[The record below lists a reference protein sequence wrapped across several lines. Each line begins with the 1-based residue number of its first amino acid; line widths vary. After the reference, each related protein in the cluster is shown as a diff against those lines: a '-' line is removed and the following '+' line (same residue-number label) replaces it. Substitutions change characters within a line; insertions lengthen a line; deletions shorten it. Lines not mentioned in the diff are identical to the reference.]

1 MEPEKEH
8 TDQSKDPSKDIAKD
22 QAKDSTKDSEEKPR
36 KFLNG
41 WTSEQERLMSEWS
54 DIAMCYRWLHDHS
67 EKIYHSKTLWINI
80 PVIVLST
87 LGGTANFGIQSIF
100 SDNSTKQLASFAIG
114 GVSLFAGLLTTINNY
129 LRYPQ
134 LEESNRVASIAWGKF
149 QRLIAV
155 ELSLHPD
162 ERMDSMDFLKVC
174 RADLDRLIE
183 QSPPIP
189 PQAIQLFELRFGSIK
204 ELKKPDI
211 CGALE
216 HTRVYESSETRL
228 KQVAVDAALLLRQ
241 RKNTLAELLSPKIQE
256 QIATQIHTRLSDELD
271 ARKKQLEEEIVTHK
285 EEERRVEEALQERQR
300 KLHAELD
307 AEKRSLQQADK
318 PVSPLQMAKRSPFE
332 QRFQRKSFTSTFQKN
347 PLWGQIPLDT
357 SRPLDTPRSSSTI
370 PLSSRRPSQSR
381 EQDPPD
387 SHPILIPSSSQSY
400 SKSVD
405 SSPVINPQHGTAPSE
420 FSLPDDQNTVIIP

>member
-1 MEPEKEH
+1 MEPPKKGQGKGQGQEQEQDAD
-8 TDQSKDPSKDIAKD
+8 TD
-22 QAKDSTKDSEEKPR
+22 TGRER

-41 WTSEQERLMSEWS
+41 WTTEQERLMSEWS

-67 EKIYHSKTLWINI
+67 EKIYHNKTLWINI

-100 SDNSTKQLASFAIG
+100 SDDTTKKLASFAIG

-174 RADLDRLIE
+174 RSDLDRLIE

-189 PQAIQLFELRFGSIK
+189 PQAIQLFEFRFGSIK

-241 RKNTLAELLSPKIQE
+241 RKNTLAELLSPKIQD
-256 QIATQIHTRLSDELD
+256 QIATQIHARMAEELD
-271 ARKKQLEEEIVTHK
+271 ARKRQLEEEITMQK
-285 EEERRVEEALQERQR
+285 EEEKRKEEEVQRVMEERQR
-300 KLHAELD
+300 KIHEELD
-307 AEKRSLQQADK
+307 AEKRALSPSLLA
-318 PVSPLQMAKRSPFE
+318 PLGQSVHRSTFE
-332 QRFQRKSFTSTFQKN
+332 SRIQRKSFPSFQKN
-347 PLWGQIPLDT
+347 PLYTRGD
-357 SRPLDTPRSSSTI
+357 TI
-370 PLSSRRPSQSR
+370 PLSSRGPSLLPR
-381 EQDPPD
+381 FPPD
-387 SHPILIPSSSQSY
+387 SHPILIPESSQPY

-405 SSPVINPQHGTAPSE
+405 SSPVIQPQLGPNPAE
-420 FSLPDDQNTVIIP
+420 FTLPDAQNTMIMPQ

>member
-1 MEPEKEH
+1 MEPEK
-8 TDQSKDPSKDIAKD
+8 DQNKDKDKED
-22 QAKDSTKDSEEKPR
+22 KPR

-41 WTSEQERLMSEWS
+41 WTKEQERLMSEWS

-67 EKIYHSKTLWINI
+67 EKIYHKKTLWINI

-100 SDNSTKQLASFAIG
+100 SDNASKQLASFAIG

-174 RADLDRLIE
+174 RSDLDRLIE

-189 PQAIQLFELRFGSIK
+189 PQAIQLFEFRFGSIK

-228 KQVAVDAALLLRQ
+228 KQAAVDAALLLRQ
-241 RKNTLAELLSPKIQE
+241 RKNTLTEMLSPKIQE
-256 QIATQIHTRLSDELD
+256 QIATQIHARMAEELD
-271 ARKKQLEEEIVTHK
+271 ARKIQLEEEIVAHK
-285 EEERRVEEALQERQR
+285 AEEKRIEEALQERQR
-300 KLHAELD
+300 KLHEELD
-307 AEKRSLQQADK
+307 AEKRALSPSVTQ
-318 PVSPLQMAKRSPFE
+318 PVPPVQPIHRSPFE
-332 QRFQRKSFTSTFQKN
+332 SRLQRKSFSLQKN
-347 PLWGQIPLDT
+347 PLYT
-357 SRPLDTPRSSSTI
+357 STI
-370 PLSSRRPSQSR
+370 PLSARARP
-381 EQDPPD
+381 QDAD
-387 SHPILIPSSSQSY
+387 YPILIPESSQSY
-400 SKSVD
+400 SKSVE
-405 SSPVINPQHGTAPSE
+405 SSPVIQHQIGPNPTE
-420 FSLPDDQNTVIIP
+420 FSLPDDQNTVIVPQ

>member
-1 MEPEKEH
+1 MESDQKKDTETGREK
-8 TDQSKDPSKDIAKD
+8 
-22 QAKDSTKDSEEKPR
+22 

-41 WTSEQERLMSEWS
+41 WTTEQERLMSEWS

-67 EKIYHSKTLWINI
+67 EKIYHKKTLWINI

-100 SDNSTKQLASFAIG
+100 SDDTSKKLASFAIG

-162 ERMDSMDFLKVC
+162 ERMDSLDFLKVC

-189 PQAIQLFELRFGSIK
+189 PQAIQLFEFRFGSIK

-256 QIATQIHTRLSDELD
+256 QIATQIHARMSDELD
-271 ARKKQLEEEIVTHK
+271 ARKTQLEEEIATQK
-285 EEERRVEEALQERQR
+285 EEEKRREEEVQRAIEERQR
-300 KLHAELD
+300 KIHEELD
-307 AEKRSLQQADK
+307 AEKRALQPHAN
-318 PVSPLQMAKRSPFE
+318 PVSPVQRSPFE
-332 QRFQRKSFTSTFQKN
+332 SRLQRKSFTTLQRN
-347 PLWGQIPLDT
+347 PLFIHP
-357 SRPLDTPRSSSTI
+357 SI
-370 PLSSRRPSQSR
+370 PLSARTSLPRFPSQQ
-381 EQDPPD
+381 EPLD
-387 SHPILIPSSSQSY
+387 SHPILIPESSQPY

-405 SSPVINPQHGTAPSE
+405 SSPVMQPQLGPNPTE
-420 FSLPDDQNTVIIP
+420 FALPDHQNTVIMP

>member
-1 MEPEKEH
+1 M
-8 TDQSKDPSKDIAKD
+8 DPPKKD
-22 QAKDSTKDSEEKPR
+22 QGQEQDTDTGRER

-41 WTSEQERLMSEWS
+41 WTTEQERLMSEWS

-100 SDNSTKQLASFAIG
+100 SDDTTKKLASFAIG

-174 RADLDRLIE
+174 RSDLDRLIE

-189 PQAIQLFELRFGSIK
+189 PQAIKLFEFRFGSIK

-241 RKNTLAELLSPKIQE
+241 RKNTLAELLSPKIQD
-256 QIATQIHTRLSDELD
+256 QIATQIHARMAEELD
-271 ARKKQLEEEIVTHK
+271 ARKIQLEEEIIMQK
-285 EEERRVEEALQERQR
+285 EEERRKEEALQDRQR

-307 AEKRSLQQADK
+307 AEKRALSPTLLGPLGPLGQLAQ
-318 PVSPLQMAKRSPFE
+318 PVHRSPFE
-332 QRFQRKSFTSTFQKN
+332 HRLQQKHMFS
-347 PLWGQIPLDT
+347 PLKQNLLFRGD
-357 SRPLDTPRSSSTI
+357 TI
-370 PLSSRRPSQSR
+370 PLSSRRPSLL
-381 EQDPPD
+381 PD
-387 SHPILIPSSSQSY
+387 SHPILIPESSQPY

-405 SSPVINPQHGTAPSE
+405 SSPVIQPQIGLNPTE
-420 FSLPDDQNTVIIP
+420 FTLPDGQNTVIVPQ

>member
-1 MEPEKEH
+1 MEPPK
-8 TDQSKDPSKDIAKD
+8 KD
-22 QAKDSTKDSEEKPR
+22 QDQDTETGREK

-41 WTSEQERLMSEWS
+41 WTTEQERLMSEWS

-67 EKIYHSKTLWINI
+67 EKIYHKKTLWINI

-100 SDNSTKQLASFAIG
+100 SDDTSKKLASFAIG

-162 ERMDSMDFLKVC
+162 ERMDSLDFLKVC

-189 PQAIQLFELRFGSIK
+189 PQAIQLFEFRFGSIK

-241 RKNTLAELLSPKIQE
+241 RKNTLAELLSPKIQD
-256 QIATQIHTRLSDELD
+256 QIATQIHARMAEELD
-271 ARKKQLEEEIVTHK
+271 ARKRQLEEEIAMQK
-285 EEERRVEEALQERQR
+285 EEEKRKEEEVQRVMEERQR
-300 KLHAELD
+300 KIHEELD
-307 AEKRSLQQADK
+307 AEKRALSPALLAPLGQSVQRSTFESRLQRK
-318 PVSPLQMAKRSPFE
+318 HTFSPLKQNTLWGHSASPHPSPMETRSPS
-332 QRFQRKSFTSTFQKN
+332 QMV
-347 PLWGQIPLDT
+347 
-357 SRPLDTPRSSSTI
+357 
-370 PLSSRRPSQSR
+370 PLSARRPSLL
-381 EQDPPD
+381 PD
-387 SHPILIPSSSQSY
+387 SHPILIPESSQPY

-405 SSPVINPQHGTAPSE
+405 SSPVIQPQLGPNPAE
-420 FSLPDDQNTVIIP
+420 FTLPDAQNTVIVPQ

>member
-1 MEPEKEH
+1 MEPEPDKGKNKE
-8 TDQSKDPSKDIAKD
+8 KDKD
-22 QAKDSTKDSEEKPR
+22 QDKKQEKDQDTETGRER

-41 WTSEQERLMSEWS
+41 WTTEQERLMSEWS

-100 SDNSTKQLASFAIG
+100 SDDTTKKLASFAIG

-174 RADLDRLIE
+174 RSDLDRLIE

-189 PQAIQLFELRFGSIK
+189 PQAIKLFEFRFGSIK

-256 QIATQIHTRLSDELD
+256 QIATQIHARMAEELD
-271 ARKKQLEEEIVTHK
+271 ARKIQLEEEIIMQK
-285 EEERRVEEALQERQR
+285 EEERRKEEALQDRQR
-300 KLHAELD
+300 KLHEELD
-307 AEKRSLQQADK
+307 AEKRALSPSLLGPLGPLAQSVQRSTFEHRLQRK
-318 PVSPLQMAKRSPFE
+318 HTFSPLKQNTLWGHSASASQTHPSPMETRSPS
-332 QRFQRKSFTSTFQKN
+332 QMV
-347 PLWGQIPLDT
+347 
-357 SRPLDTPRSSSTI
+357 
-370 PLSSRRPSQSR
+370 PLSARRPSLL
-381 EQDPPD
+381 PD
-387 SHPILIPSSSQSY
+387 SHPILIPESSQPY

-405 SSPVINPQHGTAPSE
+405 SSPVIQPQLGPNPTE
-420 FSLPDDQNTVIIP
+420 FTLPDAQNTVIVPQ

>member
-1 MEPEKEH
+1 MESDQKKEEETGREK
-8 TDQSKDPSKDIAKD
+8 
-22 QAKDSTKDSEEKPR
+22 

-41 WTSEQERLMSEWS
+41 WTTEQERLMSEWS

-67 EKIYHSKTLWINI
+67 EKIYHKKTLWINI

-100 SDNSTKQLASFAIG
+100 SDDTSKKLASFAIG

-162 ERMDSMDFLKVC
+162 ERMDSLDFLKVC

-189 PQAIQLFELRFGSIK
+189 PQAIQLFEFRFGSIK

-241 RKNTLAELLSPKIQE
+241 RKNTLAELLSPKIQD
-256 QIATQIHTRLSDELD
+256 QIATQIHARMSEELD
-271 ARKKQLEEEIVTHK
+271 ARKKQMEEEIAMQK
-285 EEERRVEEALQERQR
+285 EEEKRREEEVQRAMEERQR
-300 KLHAELD
+300 KIHEELD
-307 AEKRSLQQADK
+307 AEKRALQPHAN
-318 PVSPLQMAKRSPFE
+318 PVSSVQRSTFE
-332 QRFQRKSFTSTFQKN
+332 HRLQRKSFTTMGALRA
-347 PLWGQIPLDT
+347 PIPSIRADPYSLSSMET
-357 SRPLDTPRSSSTI
+357 RGPSSTI
-370 PLSSRRPSQSR
+370 PLSARALLPRFPSSQ
-381 EQDPPD
+381 QDAD
-387 SHPILIPSSSQSY
+387 SHPILIPASSQPY

-405 SSPVINPQHGTAPSE
+405 SSPVIPPQIGPNPTE
-420 FSLPDDQNTVIIP
+420 FALPDDQNTVIIP

>member
-1 MEPEKEH
+1 MEPPKKDNDKEQD
-8 TDQSKDPSKDIAKD
+8 TD
-22 QAKDSTKDSEEKPR
+22 TGRER

-41 WTSEQERLMSEWS
+41 WTTEQERLMSEWS

-100 SDNSTKQLASFAIG
+100 SDDTTKKLASFAIG

-174 RADLDRLIE
+174 RSDLDRLIE

-189 PQAIQLFELRFGSIK
+189 PQAIKLFEFRFGSIK

-256 QIATQIHTRLSDELD
+256 QIATQIHARMAEELD
-271 ARKKQLEEEIVTHK
+271 ARKIQLEEEIIAHKAEEKRK
-285 EEERRVEEALQERQR
+285 EEAVQRVMEERQR

-307 AEKRSLQQADK
+307 AEKRALSPTQ
-318 PVSPLQMAKRSPFE
+318 PVPPIQPIHRSPFE
-332 QRFQRKSFTSTFQKN
+332 SRLQRKSFSLQRN
-347 PLWGQIPLDT
+347 PLYT
-357 SRPLDTPRSSSTI
+357 STI
-370 PLSSRRPSQSR
+370 PLSARARPQ
-381 EQDPPD
+381 EADY
-387 SHPILIPSSSQSY
+387 PILIPESSQTY
-400 SKSVD
+400 SKSVE
-405 SSPVINPQHGTAPSE
+405 SSPVIQHQLGPNPTE
-420 FSLPDDQNTVIIP
+420 FTLPDAQNRVIMPQ

>member
-1 MEPEKEH
+1 MEPEK
-8 TDQSKDPSKDIAKD
+8 DQNKDKDKED
-22 QAKDSTKDSEEKPR
+22 KPR

-41 WTSEQERLMSEWS
+41 WTKEQERLMSEWS

-67 EKIYHSKTLWINI
+67 EKIYHKKTLWINI

-100 SDNSTKQLASFAIG
+100 SDNASKQLASFAIG

-174 RADLDRLIE
+174 RSDLDRLIE

-189 PQAIQLFELRFGSIK
+189 PQAIQLFEFRFGSIK

-228 KQVAVDAALLLRQ
+228 KQAAVDAALLLRQ
-241 RKNTLAELLSPKIQE
+241 RKNTLTEMLSPKIQE
-256 QIATQIHTRLSDELD
+256 QIATQIHARMSDELD
-271 ARKKQLEEEIVTHK
+271 ARKIQLEEEIVAHK
-285 EEERRVEEALQERQR
+285 AEERRIQEALQERQR
-300 KLHAELD
+300 KLHEELD
-307 AEKRSLQQADK
+307 AEKRALSPSATQ
-318 PVSPLQMAKRSPFE
+318 PVPPIQPIHRSPFE
-332 QRFQRKSFTSTFQKN
+332 SRLQRKSFSLQKN
-347 PLWGQIPLDT
+347 PLYA
-357 SRPLDTPRSSSTI
+357 STI
-370 PLSSRRPSQSR
+370 PLSARARPQHA
-381 EQDPPD
+381 DY
-387 SHPILIPSSSQSY
+387 PILIPESSQTY
-400 SKSVD
+400 SKSVE
-405 SSPVINPQHGTAPSE
+405 SSPVIQHQIGPNPTE
-420 FSLPDDQNTVIIP
+420 FSLPDDQNTVIVPQ

>member
-1 MEPEKEH
+1 MESDQKKEEETGREK
-8 TDQSKDPSKDIAKD
+8 
-22 QAKDSTKDSEEKPR
+22 

-41 WTSEQERLMSEWS
+41 WTTEQERLMSEWS

-67 EKIYHSKTLWINI
+67 EKIYHKKTLWINI

-100 SDNSTKQLASFAIG
+100 SDDTSKKLASFAIG

-162 ERMDSMDFLKVC
+162 ERMDSLDFLKVC

-189 PQAIQLFELRFGSIK
+189 PQAIQLFEFRFGSIK

-241 RKNTLAELLSPKIQE
+241 RKNTLAELLSPKIQD
-256 QIATQIHTRLSDELD
+256 QIATQIHARMSEELD
-271 ARKKQLEEEIVTHK
+271 ARKKQMEEEIAMQK
-285 EEERRVEEALQERQR
+285 EEEKRREEEVQRVMEERQR
-300 KLHAELD
+300 KIHEELD
-307 AEKRSLQQADK
+307 AEKRAVQHHAN
-318 PVSPLQMAKRSPFE
+318 PVSPVQRSTFE
-332 QRFQRKSFTSTFQKN
+332 HRLQRKSFTTMGALRA
-347 PLWGQIPLDT
+347 PIPSIRADPYSLSSMET
-357 SRPLDTPRSSSTI
+357 RGPSSTI
-370 PLSSRRPSQSR
+370 PLSARALLPRFPSSQ
-381 EQDPPD
+381 QDAD
-387 SHPILIPSSSQSY
+387 SHPILIPASSQPY

-405 SSPVINPQHGTAPSE
+405 SSPVIPPQIGPNPTE
-420 FSLPDDQNTVIIP
+420 FALPDDQNTVIVPQ

>member
-1 MEPEKEH
+1 MESDKDKDTEKGR
-8 TDQSKDPSKDIAKD
+8 
-22 QAKDSTKDSEEKPR
+22 EK

-41 WTSEQERLMSEWS
+41 WTTEQERLMSEWS

-67 EKIYHSKTLWINI
+67 EKIYHKKTLWINI

-100 SDNSTKQLASFAIG
+100 SDDTSKKLASFAIG

-162 ERMDSMDFLKVC
+162 ERMDSLDFLKVC

-189 PQAIQLFELRFGSIK
+189 PQAIQLFEFRFGSIK

-241 RKNTLAELLSPKIQE
+241 RKNTLAELLSPKIQD
-256 QIATQIHTRLSDELD
+256 QIATQIHARMAEELD
-271 ARKKQLEEEIVTHK
+271 ARKKQLEEEIATQK
-285 EEERRVEEALQERQR
+285 EEEKRREEEVQRAIEERQR
-300 KLHAELD
+300 KIHEELD
-307 AEKRSLQQADK
+307 AEKRALQPHAN
-318 PVSPLQMAKRSPFE
+318 PVSPVQRSPFE
-332 QRFQRKSFTSTFQKN
+332 SRLQRKSFTTLQRN
-347 PLWGQIPLDT
+347 PLFIHP
-357 SRPLDTPRSSSTI
+357 SI
-370 PLSSRRPSQSR
+370 PLSARTSLPRFPSQQ
-381 EQDPPD
+381 EPLD
-387 SHPILIPSSSQSY
+387 SHPILIPASSQPY

-405 SSPVINPQHGTAPSE
+405 SSPVMQPQLAPNPTE
-420 FSLPDDQNTVIIP
+420 FALPDHQNTVIMPQ

>member
-1 MEPEKEH
+1 MESDKDKQYKDTEKGR
-8 TDQSKDPSKDIAKD
+8 
-22 QAKDSTKDSEEKPR
+22 EK

-41 WTSEQERLMSEWS
+41 WTTEQERLMSEWS

-67 EKIYHSKTLWINI
+67 EKIYHKKTLWINI

-100 SDNSTKQLASFAIG
+100 SDDTSKKLASFAIG

-162 ERMDSMDFLKVC
+162 ERMDSLDFLKVC

-189 PQAIQLFELRFGSIK
+189 PQAIQLFEFRFGSIK

-241 RKNTLAELLSPKIQE
+241 RKNTLAELLSPKIQD
-256 QIATQIHTRLSDELD
+256 QIATQIHARMAEELD
-271 ARKKQLEEEIVTHK
+271 ARKKQLEEEIATQK
-285 EEERRVEEALQERQR
+285 EEEKRREEEVQRAIEERQR
-300 KLHAELD
+300 KIHEELD
-307 AEKRSLQQADK
+307 AEKRALQPHAN
-318 PVSPLQMAKRSPFE
+318 PVSPVQRSPFE
-332 QRFQRKSFTSTFQKN
+332 SRLQRKSFTTLQRN
-347 PLWGQIPLDT
+347 PLFIHP
-357 SRPLDTPRSSSTI
+357 SI
-370 PLSSRRPSQSR
+370 PLSARTSLPRFPSQQ
-381 EQDPPD
+381 EPLD
-387 SHPILIPSSSQSY
+387 SHPILIPASSQPY

-405 SSPVINPQHGTAPSE
+405 SSPVMQPQLGPNPTE
-420 FSLPDDQNTVIIP
+420 FALPDHQNTVIMPQ

>member
-1 MEPEKEH
+1 MESE
-8 TDQSKDPSKDIAKD
+8 KD
-22 QAKDSTKDSEEKPR
+22 QNKEQDKDTGTGRER

-41 WTSEQERLMSEWS
+41 WTTEQERLMSEWS

-100 SDNSTKQLASFAIG
+100 SDDTTKKLASFAIG

-174 RADLDRLIE
+174 RSDLDRLIE

-189 PQAIQLFELRFGSIK
+189 PQAIQLFEFRFGSIK

-256 QIATQIHTRLSDELD
+256 QIATQIHARMAEELD
-271 ARKKQLEEEIVTHK
+271 ARKIQLEEEIVAHK
-285 EEERRVEEALQERQR
+285 AEEKRKEEALQERQR

-307 AEKRSLQQADK
+307 AEKRALSPSALGPLGQLGQPVHRSTFESRLQRK
-318 PVSPLQMAKRSPFE
+318 YTFSPLKQ
-332 QRFQRKSFTSTFQKN
+332 N
-347 PLWGQIPLDT
+347 PLWGHCPPQAGNPHPSTLPTRGD
-357 SRPLDTPRSSSTI
+357 TI
-370 PLSSRRPSQSR
+370 PLSARRPSLLPQHT
-381 EQDPPD
+381 D
-387 SHPILIPSSSQSY
+387 SYPILIPESSQTY
-400 SKSVD
+400 SKSVE
-405 SSPVINPQHGTAPSE
+405 SSPVIQPQIGPNPTE
-420 FSLPDDQNTVIIP
+420 FALPDAQNTVIVPQ

>member
-1 MEPEKEH
+1 MEPEPDKGKNKE
-8 TDQSKDPSKDIAKD
+8 TNKEQD
-22 QAKDSTKDSEEKPR
+22 TETGRER

-41 WTSEQERLMSEWS
+41 WTTEQERLMSEWS

-100 SDNSTKQLASFAIG
+100 SDDTTKKLASFAIG

-174 RADLDRLIE
+174 RSDLDRLIE

-189 PQAIQLFELRFGSIK
+189 PQAIKLFEFRFGSIK

-241 RKNTLAELLSPKIQE
+241 RKNTLAELLSPKIQD
-256 QIATQIHTRLSDELD
+256 QIATQIHARMAEELD
-271 ARKKQLEEEIVTHK
+271 ARKRQLEEEITMQK
-285 EEERRVEEALQERQR
+285 EEEKRKEEALQDRQR

-307 AEKRSLQQADK
+307 AEKRALS
-318 PVSPLQMAKRSPFE
+318 PVSPVQHI
-332 QRFQRKSFTSTFQKN
+332 QRSTFEHRLQQKHMFS
-347 PLWGQIPLDT
+347 PLKQNILFRGD
-357 SRPLDTPRSSSTI
+357 TI
-370 PLSSRRPSQSR
+370 PLSSRRPSLL
-381 EQDPPD
+381 PD
-387 SHPILIPSSSQSY
+387 SHPILIPESSQLY

-405 SSPVINPQHGTAPSE
+405 SSPVIQPQLGPNPTE
-420 FSLPDDQNTVIIP
+420 FTLPDGQNTVIVPQ

>member
-1 MEPEKEH
+1 MESDKDKQNKDKDTETGREK
-8 TDQSKDPSKDIAKD
+8 
-22 QAKDSTKDSEEKPR
+22 

-41 WTSEQERLMSEWS
+41 WTTEQERLMSEWS

-100 SDNSTKQLASFAIG
+100 SDDASKQLASFAIG
-114 GVSLFAGLLTTINNY
+114 GVSLLAGLLTTINNY

-174 RADLDRLIE
+174 RSDLDRLIE

-189 PQAIQLFELRFGSIK
+189 PPAIRLFEFRFGSIK

-256 QIATQIHTRLSDELD
+256 QIATQIHARMSDELD
-271 ARKKQLEEEIVTHK
+271 ARKMQLEEEIISKK
-285 EEERRVEEALQERQR
+285 EEERRVEEALQDRQR
-300 KLHAELD
+300 KLHEELD
-307 AEKRSLQQADK
+307 AEKRALQREKAVS
-318 PVSPLQMAKRSPFE
+318 PVSPVPPVQPV
-332 QRFQRKSFTSTFQKN
+332 QRSTFEHRLQRRHFPSTMETRTSPPFSTN
-347 PLWGQIPLDT
+347 PLFTHP
-357 SRPLDTPRSSSTI
+357 SI
-370 PLSSRRPSQSR
+370 PLSARSSLPRFPSQ
-381 EQDPPD
+381 QDAD
-387 SHPILIPSSSQSY
+387 SHPIMIPESSQPY

-405 SSPVINPQHGTAPSE
+405 SSPVMQPQLGPNPTE
-420 FSLPDDQNTVIIP
+420 FALPDHQNTVIVPQ

>member
-1 MEPEKEH
+1 MESEK
-8 TDQSKDPSKDIAKD
+8 DKDKDKQDKD
-22 QAKDSTKDSEEKPR
+22 KQDKDKQDKDKEEKPR

-41 WTSEQERLMSEWS
+41 WTKEQERLMSEWS

-67 EKIYHSKTLWINI
+67 EKIYHKKTLWINI

-100 SDNSTKQLASFAIG
+100 SDDTSKKLASFAIG

-162 ERMDSMDFLKVC
+162 ERMDSLDFLKVC
-174 RADLDRLIE
+174 RSDLDRLIE

-189 PQAIQLFELRFGSIK
+189 PQAIQLFEFRFGSIK

-228 KQVAVDAALLLRQ
+228 KQAAVDAALLLRQ
-241 RKNTLAELLSPKIQE
+241 RKNTLTEMLSPKIQE
-256 QIATQIHTRLSDELD
+256 QIATQIHARMSDEFD
-271 ARKKQLEEEIVTHK
+271 ARKIQLEEEIVAHR
-285 EEERRVEEALQERQR
+285 EEEKRVEKALQDRQR
-300 KLHAELD
+300 KLHEELD
-307 AEKRSLQQADK
+307 AEKRALQPEK
-318 PVSPLQMAKRSPFE
+318 PVSPVQPVQRSTFE
-332 QRFQRKSFTSTFQKN
+332 SRLQRKSFAFQKN
-347 PLWGQIPLDT
+347 PLYAP
-357 SRPLDTPRSSSTI
+357 PSTI
-370 PLSSRRPSQSR
+370 PLSARRPSLVPR
-381 EQDPPD
+381 AQDAD
-387 SHPILIPSSSQSY
+387 YPIQIPESSQPY

-405 SSPVINPQHGTAPSE
+405 SSPVMQSQRAPNPTE
-420 FSLPDDQNTVIIP
+420 FSLPDDQNTVIVPQ

>member
-1 MEPEKEH
+1 MEPPK
-8 TDQSKDPSKDIAKD
+8 KD
-22 QAKDSTKDSEEKPR
+22 QDQDTETGREK

-41 WTSEQERLMSEWS
+41 WTTEQERLMSEWS

-67 EKIYHSKTLWINI
+67 EKIYHKKTLWINI

-100 SDNSTKQLASFAIG
+100 SDDTSKKLASFAIG

-162 ERMDSMDFLKVC
+162 ERMDSLDFLKVC

-189 PQAIQLFELRFGSIK
+189 PQAIQLFEFRFGSIK

-241 RKNTLAELLSPKIQE
+241 RKNTLAELLSPKIQD
-256 QIATQIHTRLSDELD
+256 QIATQIHARMAEELD
-271 ARKKQLEEEIVTHK
+271 ARKRQLEEEIAMQK
-285 EEERRVEEALQERQR
+285 EEEKRKEEEGQRVMEERQR
-300 KLHAELD
+300 KIHEELD
-307 AEKRSLQQADK
+307 AEKRALSPALLAPLGQSVQRSTFESRLQRK
-318 PVSPLQMAKRSPFE
+318 HTFSPLKQNTLWGHSASPHPSPMETRSPS
-332 QRFQRKSFTSTFQKN
+332 QMV
-347 PLWGQIPLDT
+347 
-357 SRPLDTPRSSSTI
+357 
-370 PLSSRRPSQSR
+370 PLSARRPSLL
-381 EQDPPD
+381 PD
-387 SHPILIPSSSQSY
+387 SHPILIPESSQPY

-405 SSPVINPQHGTAPSE
+405 SSPVIQPQLGPNPAE
-420 FSLPDDQNTVIIP
+420 FTLPDAQNTVIVPQ

>member
-1 MEPEKEH
+1 MEPPKKGQGQGQGQEQD
-8 TDQSKDPSKDIAKD
+8 TD
-22 QAKDSTKDSEEKPR
+22 TGRER

-41 WTSEQERLMSEWS
+41 WTTEQERLMSEWS

-100 SDNSTKQLASFAIG
+100 SDDTTKKLASFAIG

-174 RADLDRLIE
+174 RSDLDRLIE

-189 PQAIQLFELRFGSIK
+189 PQAIQLFEFRFGSIK

-241 RKNTLAELLSPKIQE
+241 RKNTLAELLSPKIQD
-256 QIATQIHTRLSDELD
+256 QIATQIHARMAEELD
-271 ARKKQLEEEIVTHK
+271 ARKIQLEEEIAMQK
-285 EEERRVEEALQERQR
+285 EEEKRKEEEVQRVMEERQR
-300 KLHAELD
+300 KIHEELD
-307 AEKRSLQQADK
+307 AEKRALSPALLAPLGQSVQRSTFESRLQRK
-318 PVSPLQMAKRSPFE
+318 HTFSPLKQNTLFR
-332 QRFQRKSFTSTFQKN
+332 
-347 PLWGQIPLDT
+347 GD
-357 SRPLDTPRSSSTI
+357 TI
-370 PLSSRRPSQSR
+370 PLSARGPSLLPR
-381 EQDPPD
+381 FPPD
-387 SHPILIPSSSQSY
+387 SHPILIPESSQPY

-405 SSPVINPQHGTAPSE
+405 SSPVIQPQIGPNPTE
-420 FSLPDDQNTVIIP
+420 FTLPDAQNTVIVPQ

>member
-1 MEPEKEH
+1 MESEQK
-8 TDQSKDPSKDIAKD
+8 KD
-22 QAKDSTKDSEEKPR
+22 TNTETEGTEGRVR

-41 WTSEQERLMSEWS
+41 WTTEQERLMSEWS

-100 SDNSTKQLASFAIG
+100 SDDTTKKLASFAIG

-189 PQAIQLFELRFGSIK
+189 PQAIQLFEFRFGSIK

-241 RKNTLAELLSPKIQE
+241 RKNTLAELLSPKIQD
-256 QIATQIHTRLSDELD
+256 QIATQIQARMAEELD
-271 ARKKQLEEEIVTHK
+271 ARKIQLEEEIAMQK
-285 EEERRVEEALQERQR
+285 EEERRKEEEVQRVMEDRQR
-300 KLHAELD
+300 KIHEELN
-307 AEKRSLQQADK
+307 AEKRALQT
-318 PVSPLQMAKRSPFE
+318 PVQLV
-332 QRFQRKSFTSTFQKN
+332 QRSTFEHRLQRRGHFVHPHPSPMETRTSHSFSTN
-347 PLWGQIPLDT
+347 PLFRGD
-357 SRPLDTPRSSSTI
+357 TI
-370 PLSSRRPSQSR
+370 PLSSRRPSLLPSVSQYA
-381 EQDPPD
+381 D
-387 SHPILIPSSSQSY
+387 SHPILIPESSQPY

-405 SSPVINPQHGTAPSE
+405 SSPVIQPQLSPTPTE
-420 FSLPDDQNTVIIP
+420 FNLPDAQNTVIVPQ

>member
-1 MEPEKEH
+1 MEPSKKEQNQGQGQEQD
-8 TDQSKDPSKDIAKD
+8 TE
-22 QAKDSTKDSEEKPR
+22 TGRER

-41 WTSEQERLMSEWS
+41 WTTEQERLMSEWS

-67 EKIYHSKTLWINI
+67 EKIYHNKTLWINI

-100 SDNSTKQLASFAIG
+100 SDDTTKKLASFAIG

-174 RADLDRLIE
+174 RSDLDRLIE

-189 PQAIQLFELRFGSIK
+189 PQAIQLFEFRFGSIK

-241 RKNTLAELLSPKIQE
+241 RKNTLAELLSPKIQD
-256 QIATQIHTRLSDELD
+256 QIATQIHARMAEELD
-271 ARKKQLEEEIVTHK
+271 ARKRQLEEEITMQK
-285 EEERRVEEALQERQR
+285 EEEKRKEEEVQRVMEERQR
-300 KLHAELD
+300 KIHEELD
-307 AEKRSLQQADK
+307 AEKRAL
-318 PVSPLQMAKRSPFE
+318 SPTLLAPLGQSVHR
-332 QRFQRKSFTSTFQKN
+332 STFESRIQRRGHFASPHPSPMEARTLHSFSTN
-347 PLWGQIPLDT
+347 PLFRGD
-357 SRPLDTPRSSSTI
+357 TI
-370 PLSSRRPSQSR
+370 PLSARGPSLLPR
-381 EQDPPD
+381 FPPD
-387 SHPILIPSSSQSY
+387 SHPILIPESSQPY

-405 SSPVINPQHGTAPSE
+405 SSPVIQPQLGPNPAE
-420 FSLPDDQNTVIIP
+420 FTLPDVQNTVIMPQ

>member
-1 MEPEKEH
+1 
-8 TDQSKDPSKDIAKD
+8 
-22 QAKDSTKDSEEKPR
+22 
-36 KFLNG
+36 
-41 WTSEQERLMSEWS
+41 
-54 DIAMCYRWLHDHS
+54 MCYRWLHDHS

-100 SDNSTKQLASFAIG
+100 SDDTTKKLASFAIG

-174 RADLDRLIE
+174 RSDLDRLIE

-189 PQAIQLFELRFGSIK
+189 PQAIKLFEFRFGSIK

-241 RKNTLAELLSPKIQE
+241 RKNTLAELLSPKIQD
-256 QIATQIHTRLSDELD
+256 QIATQIHARMAEELD
-271 ARKKQLEEEIVTHK
+271 ARKIQLEEEIIAHK
-285 EEERRVEEALQERQR
+285 AEEKRKEEALQERQR

-307 AEKRSLQQADK
+307 AEKRALSPSVTQ
-318 PVSPLQMAKRSPFE
+318 PVPPIQPIHRSPFE
-332 QRFQRKSFTSTFQKN
+332 SRLQRKSFSLQKN
-347 PLWGQIPLDT
+347 PLYAP
-357 SRPLDTPRSSSTI
+357 STI
-370 PLSSRRPSQSR
+370 PLSARIPRP
-381 EQDPPD
+381 QDAD
-387 SHPILIPSSSQSY
+387 YPILIPESSQTY

-405 SSPVINPQHGTAPSE
+405 VSPVIQPQHAPKPTE
-420 FSLPDDQNTVIIP
+420 FTLPDGQNTVIVPQ

>member
-1 MEPEKEH
+1 
-8 TDQSKDPSKDIAKD
+8 
-22 QAKDSTKDSEEKPR
+22 
-36 KFLNG
+36 
-41 WTSEQERLMSEWS
+41 
-54 DIAMCYRWLHDHS
+54 
-67 EKIYHSKTLWINI
+67 
-80 PVIVLST
+80 VIVLST

-100 SDNSTKQLASFAIG
+100 SDDTSKKLASFAIG

-162 ERMDSMDFLKVC
+162 ERMDSLDFLKVC

-189 PQAIQLFELRFGSIK
+189 PQAIQLFEFRFGSIK

-241 RKNTLAELLSPKIQE
+241 RKNTLAELLSPKIQD
-256 QIATQIHTRLSDELD
+256 QIATQIHARMAEELD
-271 ARKKQLEEEIVTHK
+271 ARKRQLEEEIAMQK
-285 EEERRVEEALQERQR
+285 EEERRKEEEVQRVMEERQR
-300 KLHAELD
+300 KIHEELD
-307 AEKRSLQQADK
+307 AEKRALSPALLAPLGQSVQRSTFESRLQRK
-318 PVSPLQMAKRSPFE
+318 HMFSPLKQNTLFR
-332 QRFQRKSFTSTFQKN
+332 
-347 PLWGQIPLDT
+347 GD
-357 SRPLDTPRSSSTI
+357 TI
-370 PLSSRRPSQSR
+370 PLSSRRPSLL
-381 EQDPPD
+381 PD
-387 SHPILIPSSSQSY
+387 SHPILIPESSQPY

-405 SSPVINPQHGTAPSE
+405 SSPVIQPQLGPNPAE
-420 FSLPDDQNTVIIP
+420 FTLPDAQNTVIMPQ